1 MSVTHMLLTAG
12 PAGGVGPLL
21 CCYLAC
27 GTLSC
32 SPVSGLCLQPDLNVA
47 LAVVLPPGSS
57 AAGTTVNDTVNV
69 QQVAA
74 TALSLLG
81 LPLSSLT
88 AGAANPLP
96 GLGTSP
102 ASAAAP
108 TAATLPLASSTAS
121 GAAAAAALAPA
132 APAAVSSAG
141 AVVAPAGANQ
151 ANAATPAQ
159 PKPEAAG

>member
-1 MSVTHMLLTAG
+1 MAPSV
-12 PAGGVGPLL
+12 
-21 CCYLAC
+21 
-27 GTLSC
+27 C

-81 LPLSSLT
+81 LPLSGLT

-108 TAATLPLASSTAS
+108 TAATLPLASFTAS